1 MISLFAIMRIFLLPE
16 IIPYYM
22 AYFSLML
29 KVLLNCAVIIHN
41 LSNRNKDKTSNQR
54 LFCIYRHCVKVCHVI
69 SLPMFTLEQ
78 AEQIVIILPFTI

>member
-29 KVLLNCAVIIHN
+29 KVLLNCGVIIHN
-41 LSNRNKDKTSNQR
+41 LSNRNKTKP
-54 LFCIYRHCVKVCHVI
+54 VI
-69 SLPMFTLEQ
+69 RDSSAFTDT
-78 AEQIVIILPFTI
+78 V